1 MDLEK
6 ILCMGGNKKKP
17 AASSDKTSNAGK
29 ASETKNVK
37 KEETKK
43 NVKSQQKISVV
54 IDDAQGKKALQ
65 GMKAITPQALA
76 RAAGIKVSVANN
88 FIKQLELKGII
99 RAKGGYSGHRVYQML
114 GA

>member
-1 MDLEK
+1 
-6 ILCMGGNKKKP
+6 MGGNKKKP
-17 AASSDKTSNAGK
+17 STSSDKTSNAGK
-29 ASETKNVK
+29 GSETKNVK
-37 KEETKK
+37 KEESKK
-43 NVKSQQKISVV
+43 NVKSPQKISVL
-54 IDDAQGKKALQ
+54 IDDDQGKKALQ

-99 RAKGGYSGHRVYQML
+99 KAKGGYSGHRIYQML